1 MGSWRGKRCSVQ
13 LRMCFQLTAGILVMT
28 RAAAPKDNCSAHRT
42 SNGRTP
48 PVIREATGSTEVRRR
63 RRRGFIVFIPDSCA
77 MATEGHIRKTAAEQ
91 NVVVCLQLLCSL
103 LSGFSPGGPS
113 RRGGP
118 PQQASLCPLETM
130 HKLKRSV
137 RGFKSIRFCPAT
149 RFLRSS
155 LDERSF
161 TQKERCIFWLY
172 VYSSAF
178 ALPSARKAPEIRD

>member
-63 RRRGFIVFIPDSCA
+63 RRRGFIPGSCS

-118 PQQASLCPLETM
+118 PQQVSLCPLETM

-137 RGFKSIRFCPAT
+137 RGFESIRFCPAT

-155 LDERSF
+155 LDERSLRR
-161 TQKERCIFWLY
+161 KD
-172 VYSSAF
+172 AF
-178 ALPSARKAPEIRD
+178 FGCT